1 LKRRIFQGLDADAV
15 RFFTRRVDAPRY
27 GTLTAKGA
35 VAMTNVVNILL
46 LDEEDL
52 MREATALLL
61 VNRGAHVEKTKTIE
75 EAMAQLERQT
85 FDVIVVDVAE
95 KSADHERWVSRVVA
109 SASSCKRIVICT
121 DKPLANLPA
130 TLTCRVLVKPYP
142 FDRFVDAVFGTR
154 PGALRSIRSSVK
166 PLGRRTSSQRRVPMA
181 MRRGRA

>member
-1 LKRRIFQGLDADAV
+1 
-15 RFFTRRVDAPRY
+15 
-27 GTLTAKGA
+27 
-35 VAMTNVVNILL
+35 MTNVMNILL

-95 KSADHERWVSRVVA
+95 KSVDHELVSRVVA
-109 SASSCKRIVICT
+109 NASSCKRVVICT
-121 DKPLANLPA
+121 DKPLVNLPA

-154 PGALRSIRSSVK
+154 SGALRSIRSSAK